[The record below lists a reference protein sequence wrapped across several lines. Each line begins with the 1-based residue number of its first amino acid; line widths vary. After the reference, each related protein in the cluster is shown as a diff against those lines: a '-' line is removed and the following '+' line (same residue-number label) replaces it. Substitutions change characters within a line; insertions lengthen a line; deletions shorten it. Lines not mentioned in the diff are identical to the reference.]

1 MPDFGE
7 SRAERTALARHSDVW
22 VNQGSERER
31 ADDLL
36 NRGNAENADGPEPAE
51 AGTPYPRALKDWAI
65 FGRPSAGTVVMLNRG
80 IRGIR
85 GRAGLAW
92 SGGNGDLFVISIW
105 FFVFKFVSSLCNSV
119 TNPVTVVTGA
129 KKSEKKCS

>member
-1 MPDFGE
+1 MV
-7 SRAERTALARHSDVW
+7 RYSDVW

-36 NRGNAENADGPEPAE
+36 N
-51 AGTPYPRALKDWAI
+51 
-65 FGRPSAGTVVMLNRG
+65 
-80 IRGIR
+80 RGIR

-105 FFVFKFVSSLCNSV
+105 FFVFKFVSSLCKGV
-119 TNPVTVVTGA
+119 TNPVTVVTRA